1 MRVMLYAVV
10 YTIFSHQVIFCAEM
24 VNVTSESSRLC
35 LTAARYLAAFSYAV
49 MILNLLFF
57 DYYEVPHYMSQ

>member
-1 MRVMLYAVV
+1 MPLFTPFSVIKLFFVV
-10 YTIFSHQVIFCAEM
+10 EM

-57 DYYEVPHYMSQ
+57 DYYDVPHYMSQ